1 MTTLTKHHAP
11 ADGGFTVTVTWEAK
25 QGQADAVAAI
35 LTKMADAVRQEPGT
49 LMFWPHR
56 SKDNDHLFF
65 LYELYANEAA
75 FAAHQETAH
84 FKSLILEQAVP
95 KLARR
100 DRVPFVP
107 LRP

>member
-11 ADGGFTVTVTWEAK
+11 ADGGYTVTVTWEAK
-25 QGQADAVAAI
+25 AGEGDAVATL
-35 LTKMADAVRQEPGT
+35 LTRMAEAVRQEPGT
-49 LMFWPHR
+49 LLFWPHR
-56 SKDNDHLFF
+56 SADNDRLFF
-65 LYELYANEAA
+65 LYELYESEAA
-75 FAAHQETAH
+75 FKAHQETPH

-107 LRP
+107 MQP